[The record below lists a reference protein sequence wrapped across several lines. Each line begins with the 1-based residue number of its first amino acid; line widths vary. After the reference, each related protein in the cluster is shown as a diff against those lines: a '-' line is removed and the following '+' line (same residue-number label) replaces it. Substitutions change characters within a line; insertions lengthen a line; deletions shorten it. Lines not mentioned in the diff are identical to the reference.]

1 MGVIAPEQVS
11 TIFWTAVPAHELRV
25 RDWSDFDAV
34 HRAVMSL
41 FDPDL
46 PGEADRHR
54 ATAGV
59 LFRVDD
65 TGTGRVVLVQ
75 STVPATKPTPETVV
89 KDVSAVLRIP
99 PGTPVRF
106 RVAVNAVARN
116 SVTTDGHRR
125 VIERPL
131 DEALVGQWL
140 AGKLAPA
147 LEQVSVLH
155 QQRAV
160 HRPRS
165 GRHSARVMQVDVV
178 DGVATVADTGH
189 LAELLVGGVGRG
201 KAYGCALL
209 TVAPIR

>member
-1 MGVIAPEQVS
+1 VGLIAPEQVS
-11 TIFWTAVPAHELRV
+11 TIFWAAVPAHELRV
-25 RDWSDFDAV
+25 RDWSDFDAI

-41 FDPDL
+41 FDRDL

-59 LFRVDD
+59 LFRTDD
-65 TGTGRVVLVQ
+65 TGIGRIVLVQ
-75 STVPATKPTPETVV
+75 STVPATKPTPGTVV
-89 KDVSAVLRIP
+89 KDASAVLQIP
-99 PGTPVRF
+99 SGTAVRF

-116 SVTTDGHRR
+116 SVTTAGHRR
-125 VIERPL
+125 VIERAL
-131 DEALVGQWL
+131 DEDQIGQWL
-140 AGKLAPA
+140 ARKLTPA

-165 GRHSARVMQVDVV
+165 GRHSKRVMQVDVV
-178 DGVATVADTGH
+178 DGVATVADTRH

-209 TVAPIR
+209 TIAPIR